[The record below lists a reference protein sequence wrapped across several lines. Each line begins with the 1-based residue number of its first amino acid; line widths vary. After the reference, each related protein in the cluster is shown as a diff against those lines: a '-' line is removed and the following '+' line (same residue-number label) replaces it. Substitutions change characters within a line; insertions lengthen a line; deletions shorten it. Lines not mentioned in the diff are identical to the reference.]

1 MSNSTSF
8 HKMMIMVLIPTTI
21 SFVIINSFLISS
33 YQQEQD
39 ISKLLNN
46 LNQLNQNITQLNRDL
61 SQEISTL
68 NNNSNSSLSSSS
80 NTVNPPN

>member
-1 MSNSTSF
+1 MSNLTSISRMTIVVMSPTIISF
-8 HKMMIMVLIPTTI
+8 IVLMNLILIP
-21 SFVIINSFLISS
+21 S

-39 ISKLLNN
+39 ISNLLNN

-68 NNNSNSSLSSSS
+68 NNTTISSLSSP
-80 NTVNPPN
+80 TIIHPPN